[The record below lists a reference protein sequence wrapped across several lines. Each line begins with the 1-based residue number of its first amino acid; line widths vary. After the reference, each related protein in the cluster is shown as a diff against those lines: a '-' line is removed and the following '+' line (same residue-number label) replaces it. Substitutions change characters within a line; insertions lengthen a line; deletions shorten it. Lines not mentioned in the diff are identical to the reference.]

1 MSLSSTL
8 PLRKRSISGPEAY
21 SSSTATDLVHALGE
35 QCVGDV
41 EETGYVGPVQI
52 VAGGAVL
59 FGCLV
64 AGGVDILQ
72 TFVCP

>member
-1 MSLSSTL
+1 M
-8 PLRKRSISGPEAY
+8 
-21 SSSTATDLVHALGE
+21 
-35 QCVGDV
+35 GDV